1 MAALRETHRAR
12 GPPSCGVSYQ
22 GRRIDVMPDPR
33 TIGLEQNSKSQFDVE
48 PDDDEI
54 NPKAQEPDYRANAK
68 PERDVERLPFKNV
81 KG

>member
-1 MAALRETHRAR
+1 
-12 GPPSCGVSYQ
+12 
-22 GRRIDVMPDPR
+22 MPDPR